1 MGPQASSAQRTPK
14 LVGLKPIIG
23 QTTSTVARTG
33 MKLMGLRPQGQGS
46 SFSPSRPLF
55 FPHLPPA
62 PCSTFPTGT
71 QSCQPVPPAA
81 SATALSTMSAA
92 QGLLAD
98 VPTLRIL
105 VGRLQGRRG
114 LLRSLPYPTR
124 RHLRA
129 ASCAAARGGEGGTIS
144 VRRGGNQAS
153 RGGCSTD
160 RMPRRSAV
168 PCNLLVWLG
177 QGI

>member
-1 MGPQASSAQRTPK
+1 M
-14 LVGLKPIIG
+14 VGLKPIIG

-55 FPHLPPA
+55 FSHLPPA
-62 PCSTFPTGT
+62 PCSTFPSPHLHRSSKLPACATRRIRNRILHHVRRPRAPRRRPNAPDL
-71 QSCQPVPPAA
+71 SWSSSRPPRPPPIP
-81 SATALSTMSAA
+81 SLPYS
-92 QGLLAD
+92 
-98 VPTLRIL
+98 PTLAGGFLR
-105 VGRLQGRRG
+105 GCAGRRG
-114 LLRSLPYPTR
+114 
-124 RHLRA
+124 RHH
-129 ASCAAARGGEGGTIS
+129 
-144 VRRGGNQAS
+144 GGNQAS

-168 PCNLLVWLG
+168 PCNSLVRLG

>member
-1 MGPQASSAQRTPK
+1 
-14 LVGLKPIIG
+14 
-23 QTTSTVARTG
+23 
-33 MKLMGLRPQGQGS
+33 
-46 SFSPSRPLF
+46 
-55 FPHLPPA
+55 
-62 PCSTFPTGT
+62 
-71 QSCQPVPPAA
+71 
-81 SATALSTMSAA
+81 MSAA

-129 ASCAAARGGEGGTIS
+129 ASCAAARRGEGGTIS

-153 RGGCSTD
+153 RGGCSAD

-168 PCNLLVWLG
+168 PCNSLVRLG